1 MKIVN
6 PSNSNHDVILIPR
19 YYSYENIVLSFNN
32 ETIAC
37 THALSDGLLSVNFDY
52 NFVEGDK
59 FKIKIKDSGE
69 VLYSGMIFA
78 TYQDTQTFKAS
89 NELYYYE

>member
-6 PSNSNHDVILIPR
+6 PADSIHDIVIIPR
-19 YYSYENIVLSFNN
+19 YYSYENIVLSLNN

-37 THALSDGLLSVNFDY
+37 YYTTNDGLLSVNFDY
-52 NFVEGDK
+52 DFVEGDK

-78 TYQDTQTFKAS
+78 TSQDTQTFKAS

>member
-6 PSNSNHDVILIPR
+6 SANSNHDIILIPR

-32 ETIAC
+32 ETITC
-37 THALSDGLLSVNFDY
+37 THALNDGLLSVNFDY

-78 TYQDTQTFKAS
+78 TSQDTQTFKAS

>member
-6 PSNSNHDVILIPR
+6 PANSKHDVILIPR

-37 THALSDGLLSVNFDY
+37 THALNDGLLSVNFDY
-52 NFVEGDK
+52 DFVENDK

-78 TYQDTQTFKAS
+78 TSQDTQTFKAS

>member
-6 PSNSNHDVILIPR
+6 PSNSNHDIIIIPR

-32 ETIAC
+32 ETIDC
-37 THALSDGLLSVNFDY
+37 YYTTNDGLLIVNFDY
-52 NFVEGDK
+52 DFVEGDK

-78 TYQDTQTFKAS
+78 TSQDTQTFKAS

>member
-6 PSNSNHDVILIPR
+6 PANSNHDIILIPR

-52 NFVEGDK
+52 NFVEGEK

-69 VLYSGMIFA
+69 FLYSGMIFA
-78 TYQDTQTFKAS
+78 TSQDTQTFKAS

>member
-32 ETIAC
+32 ETITC
-37 THALSDGLLSVNFDY
+37 THALNDGLLSVNFDY

-78 TYQDTQTFKAS
+78 TSQDTQTFKAS

>member
-6 PSNSNHDVILIPR
+6 TANTNHDIIIIPR

-32 ETIAC
+32 ETITC
-37 THALSDGLLSVNFDY
+37 THSLSDGLLSINFDY
-52 NFVEGDK
+52 DFVEGDK

-78 TYQDTQTFKAS
+78 TSQDTQTFKAS

>member
-6 PSNSNHDVILIPR
+6 SANSNHDIILIPR

-32 ETIAC
+32 ETITC

-78 TYQDTQTFKAS
+78 TSQDTQTFKAS